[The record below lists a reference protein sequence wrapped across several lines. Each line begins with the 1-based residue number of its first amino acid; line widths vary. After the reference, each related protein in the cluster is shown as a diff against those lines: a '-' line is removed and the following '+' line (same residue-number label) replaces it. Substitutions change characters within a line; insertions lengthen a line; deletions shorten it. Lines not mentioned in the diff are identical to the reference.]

1 LLLAFISFK
10 YGVAIGQASNVG
22 YARGVSTQSSA
33 TEASKNTIENTVN
46 WFLAEK
52 LQDPVIT
59 IATIKFLTN
68 ENKLIYLTHCN
79 VAETSVPRIKVQLF
93 ERVDGGV
100 REIAYQIFA
109 DHRMTKHVNEMIF
122 GTKPGTAAGNLD
134 EEVTEKEAEGLIA
147 EINALSNARQTL

>member
-1 LLLAFISFK
+1 LVTFLKLLGEG
-10 YGVAIGQASNVG
+10 YIGQASNVG
-22 YARGVSTQSSA
+22 YARGVSTQSPA

-68 ENKLIYLTHCN
+68 ENKLVYLTHCN

-100 REIAYQIFA
+100 RETGYQIFS

-122 GTKPGTAAGNLD
+122 GTKPGTAAGNVD
-134 EEVTEKEAEGLIA
+134 EDVTEKEAQGLIA
-147 EINALSNARQTL
+147 EINALNDARQTL